1 MSASSQLVGQTISH
15 YRILE
20 KLGGGGMGV
29 VYKAED
35 TDLGRFVALKF
46 LPDVLVRDLQALE
59 RFRREARAAS
69 ALNHPNICTIHEIG
83 RFGEQ
88 SFIVMEF
95 LDGVTLK
102 HRIAG
107 RALDNE
113 SLLPLAIE
121 IADALDAAHTAG
133 IVHRDIKPANIFITK
148 REHAKILDFGL
159 AKVSVPG
166 SASQVAAQ
174 KTETMTNM
182 ADERL
187 TSPGATLGTVAYM
200 SPEQVRAKELDARTD
215 LFSFG
220 AVLYEMSTGEL
231 PFRGESSGVIF
242 EAILNRTPVAPVRL
256 NPSMPIELEH
266 IITKALEKD
275 RDVRYQHASEIRADL
290 TRLKRSTETG
300 KSITVGITHSRWS
313 RQKVAALV
321 TVVAVISAAL
331 IIGGRAFFG
340 RSATQAISSIA
351 VLPLENLSRD
361 PEQDYFAD
369 GMTEELIADLSKVG
383 ELRVIS
389 RTSIMQYKGVHKPL
403 PQIARE
409 LNVDAVVEGSVL
421 RSGNRVR
428 ITAQLIHAA
437 SDQHLWADSYER
449 DLSDVLK
456 LQTEVAQAIAHEV
469 RTKTTKQD
477 ETRLS
482 HHKSVNPEAHDSY
495 LKARAQWSKRNEE
508 GGHTEEGLRKSIE
521 YFQQAISQD
530 PQYALAYA
538 GMADSYIVAAEQG
551 FIPLDEAY
559 AKILWASS
567 KAVEADETVA
577 DGHIMVA
584 TVREHDWKWSEAER
598 EYRRAIELN
607 PGLARAHHW
616 YGLLLSALNRH
627 DEAISEL
634 KRAVEIE
641 PLNASLYANQALVY
655 ANARRYSDALESVN
669 AARTISGSGKSWNG
683 ILGMLHIYQGM
694 YDRGLEEIR
703 SGTAESA
710 TINDLLLAYALG
722 RAGRRREA
730 LQMINQLERKT
741 NADAVWVAIAWT
753 GIGNQDKAFE
763 WLNRALDTH
772 SPSELWIGVFPSLD
786 PLRSDPR
793 FKELLSRTGL
803 PQ

>member
-1 MSASSQLVGQTISH
+1 
-15 YRILE
+15 
-20 KLGGGGMGV
+20 
-29 VYKAED
+29 
-35 TDLGRFVALKF
+35 
-46 LPDVLVRDLQALE
+46 
-59 RFRREARAAS
+59 
-69 ALNHPNICTIHEIG
+69 
-83 RFGEQ
+83 
-88 SFIVMEF
+88 
-95 LDGVTLK
+95 
-102 HRIAG
+102 
-107 RALDNE
+107 
-113 SLLPLAIE
+113 
-121 IADALDAAHTAG
+121 
-133 IVHRDIKPANIFITK
+133 
-148 REHAKILDFGL
+148 
-159 AKVSVPG
+159 
-166 SASQVAAQ
+166 
-174 KTETMTNM
+174 
-182 ADERL
+182 
-187 TSPGATLGTVAYM
+187 
-200 SPEQVRAKELDARTD
+200 
-215 LFSFG
+215 
-220 AVLYEMSTGEL
+220 
-231 PFRGESSGVIF
+231 VIF
-242 EAILNRTPVAPVRL
+242 ESILNRVPAPAIRL
-256 NPSMPIELEH
+256 NPDLPLKLEE
-266 IITKALEKD
+266 IISKALEKN

-300 KSITVGITHSRWS
+300 KSITAGITHSRWS

-321 TVVAVISAAL
+321 TIVAVISAAL
-331 IIGGRAFFG
+331 IIGGVFFG
-340 RSATQAISSIA
+340 HSPNQAISSIA

-369 GMTEELIADLSKVG
+369 GMTEELIAELSKVG
-383 ELRVIS
+383 ALRVIS
-389 RTSIMQYKGVHKPL
+389 RTSIMQYKGVHKAL

-421 RSGNRVR
+421 RSGDRVR
-428 ITAQLIHAA
+428 ITAQLIYAA

-456 LQTEVAQAIAHEV
+456 LQTEVAQAIAYEV

-508 GGHTEEGLRKSIE
+508 GLRKSIE

-530 PQYALAYA
+530 PQYALSYA
-538 GMADSYIVAAEQG
+538 GMADSYIVAAEEG

-559 AKILWASS
+559 AKTLWASS

-584 TVREHDWKWSEAER
+584 TVAEHDWNWGKAER

-616 YGLLLSALNRH
+616 YGLLLSALKRH

-641 PLNASLYANQALVY
+641 PLNASLYANQAVVY
-655 ANARRYSDALESVN
+655 ANAHRYTDALESVN
-669 AARTISGSGKSWNG
+669 AARTISGSSKSWND

-694 YDRGLEEIR
+694 HEQGLEEIR
-703 SGTAESA
+703 SGAAELPKIDDS
-710 TINDLLLAYALG
+710 LLLAYALG
-722 RAGRRREA
+722 RAGRRKEA
-730 LQMINQLERKT
+730 VQMINQLERT
-741 NADAVWVAIAWT
+741 PNADAVWVAIAWT
-753 GIGNQDKAFE
+753 GIGNRDRAFE
-763 WLNRALDTH
+763 WLNRALDAH

-793 FKELLSRTGL
+793 YAALLRRMGL

>member
-1 MSASSQLVGQTISH
+1 MIGQTISH
-15 YRILE
+15 YRIVE

-29 VYKAED
+29 VYKAAD
-35 TDLGRFVALKF
+35 TELGRFVALKF
-46 LPDVLVRDLQALE
+46 LPEDVARDPQALE

-83 RFGEQ
+83 KYGEQ
-88 SFIVMEF
+88 PFIAMEF
-95 LDGVTLK
+95 LDGMTLK

-107 RALDNE
+107 RAMDIE

-133 IVHRDIKPANIFITK
+133 IVHRDIKSANIFITK

-159 AKVSVPG
+159 AKVSVPR
-166 SASQVAAQ
+166 SASQVAAR
-174 KTETMTNM
+174 KTETTTNL
-182 ADERL
+182 AEEHL

-220 AVLYEMSTGEL
+220 SVVYEMATGEL

-242 EAILNRTPVAPVRL
+242 DAILNRTPVAPVRL
-256 NPSMPIELEH
+256 NPNTPIELEH
-266 IITKALEKD
+266 VISKALEKD
-275 RDVRYQHASEIRADL
+275 REVRYQHASEIRADL
-290 TRLKRSTETG
+290 IRLKRSTDSG
-300 KSITVGITHSRWS
+300 K
-313 RQKVAALV
+313 AA
-321 TVVAVISAAL
+321 TAVISNAGHWSRPKIAAIITAVALTGAAL
-331 IIGGRAFFG
+331 ILGGRVFVG
-340 RSATQAISSIA
+340 HRPTQAISSIA

-383 ELRVIS
+383 ALRVIS

-437 SDQHLWADSYER
+437 NDQHLWADSYER

-456 LQTEVAQAIAHEV
+456 LQSEVAQAIAHEV
-469 RTKTTKQD
+469 QINTTKQD

-482 HHKSVNPEAHDSY
+482 HHKRVNPEAHDTY
-495 LKARAQWSKRNEE
+495 LKARAQWSKRN
-508 GGHTEEGLRKSIE
+508 EEGLRKSIE

-530 PQYALAYA
+530 PQYALAYV
-538 GMADSYIVAAEQG
+538 GMADSYIVSAESG
-551 FIPLDEAY
+551 FTPLDEAD
-559 AKILWASS
+559 AKIRWASG
-567 KAVEADETVA
+567 KAVEVDETVA

-584 TVREHDWKWSEAER
+584 TVKEHDWNWAEAER

-616 YGLLLSALNRH
+616 YGLLLSALKRH

-641 PLNASLYANQALVY
+641 PLNASLYAIQALVY
-655 ANARRYSDALESVN
+655 ANAHRYADALESVN
-669 AARTISGSGKSWNG
+669 AAGTIEGSGKRWNDL
-683 ILGMLHIYQGM
+683 LGMLHIYEGK
-694 YDRGLEEIR
+694 YDQGLEEIR
-703 SGTAESA
+703 SSGAA
-710 TINDLLLAYALG
+710 DPPTIDHLLQLAYALG
-722 RAGRRREA
+722 RAGKSTEA
-730 LQMINQLERKT
+730 LQMIDHLERKT

-753 GIGNQDKAFE
+753 GIGNKDKAFE
-763 WLNRALDTH
+763 WLNRALIVH
-772 SPSELWIGVFPSLD
+772 SPSELWIGVFPSLE
-786 PLRSDPR
+786 PLRSDRR
-793 FKELLSRTGL
+793 FKELLHRMDL
-803 PQ
+803 P

>member
-1 MSASSQLVGQTISH
+1 MD
-15 YRILE
+15 LE
-20 KLGGGGMGV
+20 M
-29 VYKAED
+29 
-35 TDLGRFVALKF
+35 
-46 LPDVLVRDLQALE
+46 
-59 RFRREARAAS
+59 
-69 ALNHPNICTIHEIG
+69 
-83 RFGEQ
+83 
-88 SFIVMEF
+88 
-95 LDGVTLK
+95 
-102 HRIAG
+102 
-107 RALDNE
+107 
-113 SLLPLAIE
+113 LLPLAIE
-121 IADALDAAHTAG
+121 IADALDAAHAAG

-159 AKVSVPG
+159 AKVTVPG
-166 SASQVAAQ
+166 SASQIAGQ

-182 ADERL
+182 ADEHL

-220 AVLYEMSTGEL
+220 A
-231 PFRGESSGVIF
+231 I
-242 EAILNRTPVAPVRL
+242 EAILSRTPVAPVRL
-256 NPSMPIELEH
+256 NPNIPIALEH
-266 IITKALEKD
+266 IISKALEKD

-300 KSITVGITHSRWS
+300 KSVTAGITHAGHWS
-313 RQKVAALV
+313 RQKVAALI
-321 TVVAVISAAL
+321 TVVTVISAAL
-331 IIGGRAFFG
+331 IIGGRVFFG
-340 RSATQAISSIA
+340 HGPNQAISSIA

-383 ELRVIS
+383 ALRVIS
-389 RTSIMQYKGVHKPL
+389 RTSIMQYKGVHKAL

-482 HHKSVNPEAHDSY
+482 HSKRINPEAHDSY
-495 LKARAQWSKRNEE
+495 LKARAQWSKR
-508 GGHTEEGLRKSIE
+508 TKEGLRKSIE
-521 YFQQAISQD
+521 YFQQAISED

-538 GMADSYIVAAEQG
+538 GMADSYIVAAEEG
-551 FIPLDEAY
+551 FVPLDEAY
-559 AKILWASS
+559 AKTLWASS

-584 TVREHDWKWSEAER
+584 TVREHDWNWAEAER

-616 YGLLLSALNRH
+616 YGLLLSGLKRH
-627 DEAISEL
+627 DEAILEL
-634 KRAVEIE
+634 KQAVEIE
-641 PLNASLYANQALVY
+641 PLNGSLYANQGIVF
-655 ANARRYSDALESVN
+655 ANAHRYADALESVK
-669 AARTISGSGKSWNG
+669 AAITVDGSKKWMA
-683 ILGMLHIYQGM
+683 ILGIVHVYQGL
-694 YDRGLEEIR
+694 YERGLQEVRLGAGEPP
-703 SGTAESA
+703 SQ
-710 TINDLLLAYALG
+710 NDLPWLAFALG
-722 RAGRRREA
+722 RAGRKREA
-730 LQMINQLERKT
+730 LEIIEQLERT
-741 NADAVWVAIAWT
+741 PNADAVWVAIAWT
-753 GIGNQDKAFE
+753 GIGNKDKAFE
-763 WLNRALDTH
+763 WLNRALEVH
-772 SPSELWIGVFPSLD
+772 SASELWIGVFPCLD
-786 PLRSDPR
+786 PLRSDAR
-793 FKELLSRTGL
+793 FKEVLRRTGL

>member
-1 MSASSQLVGQTISH
+1 MC
-15 YRILE
+15 E
-20 KLGGGGMGV
+20 
-29 VYKAED
+29 
-35 TDLGRFVALKF
+35 
-46 LPDVLVRDLQALE
+46 
-59 RFRREARAAS
+59 
-69 ALNHPNICTIHEIG
+69 NC
-83 RFGEQ
+83 
-88 SFIVMEF
+88 
-95 LDGVTLK
+95 
-102 HRIAG
+102 
-107 RALDNE
+107 
-113 SLLPLAIE
+113 
-121 IADALDAAHTAG
+121 
-133 IVHRDIKPANIFITK
+133 
-148 REHAKILDFGL
+148 
-159 AKVSVPG
+159 
-166 SASQVAAQ
+166 
-174 KTETMTNM
+174 
-182 ADERL
+182 
-187 TSPGATLGTVAYM
+187 
-200 SPEQVRAKELDARTD
+200 
-215 LFSFG
+215 
-220 AVLYEMSTGEL
+220 
-231 PFRGESSGVIF
+231 
-242 EAILNRTPVAPVRL
+242 
-256 NPSMPIELEH
+256 
-266 IITKALEKD
+266 
-275 RDVRYQHASEIRADL
+275 
-290 TRLKRSTETG
+290 
-300 KSITVGITHSRWS
+300 
-313 RQKVAALV
+313 
-321 TVVAVISAAL
+321 SAACV
-331 IIGGRAFFG
+331 A
-340 RSATQAISSIA
+340 SI
-351 VLPLENLSRD
+351 VIDGNDKVRRRV
-361 PEQDYFAD
+361 AD

-383 ELRVIS
+383 ALRVIS

-508 GGHTEEGLRKSIE
+508 DHTEEGLRKSIE

-559 AKILWASS
+559 AKTLWASS

-584 TVREHDWKWSEAER
+584 TVREHDWNWAEAER

-616 YGLLLSALNRH
+616 YGLLLSALKRH
-627 DEAISEL
+627 DEAVAEL

-703 SGTAESA
+703 SGAAESA
-710 TINDLLLAYALG
+710 TIDDLFLAYALG

-753 GIGNQDKAFE
+753 GIGNKDKAFE
-763 WLNRALDTH
+763 WLNRALDAH

-786 PLRSDPR
+786 PLHSDPR
-793 FKELLSRTGL
+793 FKELLRRTGL

>member
-1 MSASSQLVGQTISH
+1 VGQTISH
-15 YRILE
+15 YRIIE

-35 TDLGRFVALKF
+35 TDLERFVALKF
-46 LPDVLVRDLQALE
+46 LPEDVAQDPQALE

-69 ALNHPNICTIHEIG
+69 ALNHPNICTIYEIAKHEG
-83 RFGEQ
+83 R
-88 SFIVMEF
+88 SFIAMEF
-95 LDGVTLK
+95 LDGLTLK
-102 HRIAG
+102 HRVAG
-107 RALDNE
+107 RPLATE
-113 SLLPLAIE
+113 LLLSLAIE
-121 IADALDAAHTAG
+121 IADALDAAHSKG
-133 IVHRDIKPANIFITK
+133 IVHRDLKPANIFVTK
-148 REHAKILDFGL
+148 RVHAKILDFGL
-159 AKVSVPG
+159 AKVTVLS
-166 SASQVAAQ
+166 STSQIAAQ
-174 KTETMTNM
+174 KTETMSNV
-182 ADERL
+182 ADEHL

-220 AVLYEMSTGEL
+220 AVLYEMGTGAL
-231 PFRGESSGVIF
+231 PFHGESSGVIF

-256 NPSMPIELEH
+256 NPNMPTELEH
-266 IITKALEKD
+266 IIAKALEKD
-275 RDVRYQHASEIRADL
+275 LDVRYQHASEIRADL
-290 TRLKRSTETG
+290 TRLKRSTDSGKAVTTG
-300 KSITVGITHSRWS
+300 IPNARHWS
-313 RQKVAALV
+313 RQKIAAV
-321 TVVAVISAAL
+321 IAVVALIGVAL
-331 IIGGRAFFG
+331 ILGGRVFFG
-340 RSATQAISSIA
+340 RSPAQAISSIA

-369 GMTEELIADLSKVG
+369 GMTEELITDLSKVSA
-383 ELRVIS
+383 LRVIS
-389 RTSIMQYKGVHKPL
+389 RTSIMQYKGVHKSL

-437 SDQHLWADSYER
+437 SDQHLWADSYDR

-469 RTKTTKQD
+469 QTKTTKQD

-482 HHKSVNPEAHDSY
+482 HSKRVNPEAHDAY
-495 LKARAQWSKRNEE
+495 LKARAQWSTRS
-508 GGHTEEGLRKSIE
+508 EEGLRKSIE
-521 YFQQAISQD
+521 FFQQAISQD

-538 GMADSYIVAAEQG
+538 GMADSYIVSAESG
-551 FIPLDEAY
+551 FVLLDQAY
-559 AKILWASS
+559 AKIRWASS
-567 KAVEADETVA
+567 KAVETDETIA

-584 TVREHDWKWSEAER
+584 AVREHDWNWGEAER

-616 YGLLLSALNRH
+616 YGLLLSALKRH

-641 PLNASLYANQALVY
+641 PLNGSLYANQAVVY
-655 ANARRYSDALESVN
+655 ANAHRYAEALESVN
-669 AARTISGSGKSWNG
+669 AARTIEGSGKRWND

-694 YDRGLEEIR
+694 YDRGLEEVR
-703 SGTAESA
+703 SGV
-710 TINDLLLAYALG
+710 NDLPQLAYALG
-722 RAGRRREA
+722 RAGRRQEA
-730 LQMINQLERKT
+730 LQMIDQFERKT

-753 GIGNQDKAFE
+753 GVGNKDKAFE
-763 WLNRALDTH
+763 WLNRALDAH
-772 SPSELWIGVFPSLD
+772 SASELWIGVFPALD

-793 FKELLSRTGL
+793 FNELLRRTGL

>member
-1 MSASSQLVGQTISH
+1 MATPSQLVGQTISH
-15 YRILE
+15 YRVLE

-35 TDLGRFVALKF
+35 TRLHRFVALKF
-46 LPDVLVRDLQALE
+46 LPEDLARDTQALA
-59 RFRREARAAS
+59 RFRREAQAAS
-69 ALNHPNICTIHEIG
+69 ALNHPNICTIYDI
-83 RFGEQ
+83 GEQ
-88 SFIVMEF
+88 DGLAFIAMEF
-95 LDGVTLK
+95 LEGVTLK
-102 HRIAG
+102 HRISG
-107 RALDNE
+107 RPLDTE
-113 SLLPLAIE
+113 TLLPLAIE

-166 SASQVAAQ
+166 SASQVAAK
-174 KTETMTNM
+174 KTETMTNV
-182 ADERL
+182 ADEHL

-200 SPEQVRAKELDARTD
+200 SPEQVRAKELDSRTD

-220 AVLYEMSTGEL
+220 AVLYEMATGEL

-242 EAILNRTPVAPVRL
+242 EAILNRTPVVPVRL
-256 NPSMPIELEH
+256 NPNIPIQLEH
-266 IITKALEKD
+266 IISKALEKD

-300 KSITVGITHSRWS
+300 KSVTAGISDARWS
-313 RQKVAALV
+313 RQKVAALI
-321 TVVAVISAAL
+321 TVVTVISAAL
-331 IIGGRAFFG
+331 IIGGRVFSG
-340 RSATQAISSIA
+340 HGPNQVISSIA

-369 GMTEELIADLSKVG
+369 GMTEELITDLSKVG
-383 ELRVIS
+383 ALRVIS

-421 RSGNRVR
+421 RSGDRVR

-456 LQTEVAQAIAHEV
+456 LQAEVAQAIAHEV

-508 GGHTEEGLRKSIE
+508 GLRKSIE
-521 YFQQAISQD
+521 YFQQAISED

-538 GMADSYIVAAEQG
+538 GMADSYIAAAEGG
-551 FIPLDEAY
+551 FVPLDEAY
-559 AKILWASS
+559 AKTLWASS

-584 TVREHDWKWSEAER
+584 TVKEHDWNWAEAER

-616 YGLLLSALNRH
+616 YGLLLSALKRH
-627 DEAISEL
+627 DEAVSEL

-641 PLNASLYANQALVY
+641 PLNASLYANQAIVY
-655 ANARRYSDALESVN
+655 ANAHRYSDALESVN
-669 AARTISGSGKSWNG
+669 AARTISGSGKSWND

-694 YDRGLEEIR
+694 FDRGLEEIR
-703 SGTAESA
+703 SGAAEPRR
-710 TINDLLLAYALG
+710 IDDLLQLAYALG
-722 RAGRRREA
+722 RAGKRREA

-741 NADAVWVAIAWT
+741 NADAVGVAIAWT
-753 GIGNQDKAFE
+753 GIGNKDKAFE
-763 WLNRALDTH
+763 WLNRALDVH
-772 SPSELWIGVFPSLD
+772 SPGELWIGVFPSLD

-793 FKELLSRTGL
+793 FKELLRRTGL

>member
-1 MSASSQLVGQTISH
+1 MIGQTISH
-15 YRILE
+15 YRVIE

-35 TDLGRFVALKF
+35 TRLHRFVALKF
-46 LPDVLVRDLQALE
+46 LPHEVAQDPQALA
-59 RFRREARAAS
+59 RFQREAQAAS
-69 ALNHPNICTIHEIG
+69 ALNHPNICTIHDIG
-83 RFGEQ
+83 EYDGQ
-88 SFIVMEF
+88 AFIAMEF

-107 RALDNE
+107 RALDLE
-113 SLLPLAIE
+113 MLLPLAIE
-121 IADALDAAHTAG
+121 IADALDAAHAAG

-148 REHAKILDFGL
+148 REHMKILDFGL
-159 AKVSVPG
+159 AKVTVPG

-174 KTETMTNM
+174 ETETMTKV
-182 ADERL
+182 AEEHL

-200 SPEQVRAKELDARTD
+200 SPEQVRAKELDSRTD

-220 AVLYEMSTGEL
+220 GVLYEMATGEL

-256 NPSMPIELEH
+256 NPNIPIELEH
-266 IITKALEKD
+266 IISKALEKD

-290 TRLKRSTETG
+290 TRLKRGTETG
-300 KSITVGITHSRWS
+300 KSVTEGITHSRWS

-321 TVVAVISAAL
+321 TAVAVISAAL
-331 IIGGRAFFG
+331 IIGGRVFFG
-340 RSATQAISSIA
+340 HGTNQAINSIA

-383 ELRVIS
+383 ALRVIS

-437 SDQHLWADSYER
+437 NDQHLWADSYDR

-456 LQTEVAQAIAHEV
+456 LQSEVAQAIAHEV

-508 GGHTEEGLRKSIE
+508 GLRKSIE
-521 YFQQAISQD
+521 YFQQAISED

-538 GMADSYIVAAEQG
+538 GMADSYIVAAEGG
-551 FIPLDEAY
+551 FMPLDEAY
-559 AKILWASS
+559 AKVVWASS
-567 KAVEADETVA
+567 KAVEMDETVA

-584 TVREHDWKWSEAER
+584 TVKEHDWKWAEAER

-616 YGLLLSALNRH
+616 YGLLLSALKRH
-627 DEAISEL
+627 DDAISEL

-641 PLNASLYANQALVY
+641 PLNASLYANQALLY
-655 ANARRYSDALESVN
+655 ANAHRYADALESVN
-669 AARTISGSGKSWNG
+669 AAGTISGSGKRWNDIVG
-683 ILGMLHIYQGM
+683 TLHIYQGK
-694 YDRGLEEIR
+694 YDQGLEEIR
-703 SGTAESA
+703 SGAGDPPS
-710 TINDLLLAYALG
+710 IDDLSLLAYALG
-722 RAGRRREA
+722 RAGKRREA
-730 LQMINQLERKT
+730 LQMIDQLERKT

-753 GIGNQDKAFE
+753 GIGNKDKAFQ
-763 WLNRALDTH
+763 WLNRALDAH
-772 SPSELWIGVFPSLD
+772 SSSDLWIGVFPCLD

>member
-1 MSASSQLVGQTISH
+1 
-15 YRILE
+15 
-20 KLGGGGMGV
+20 MGV

-46 LPDVLVRDLQALE
+46 LPDVLVRDPQALE

-113 SLLPLAIE
+113 GLLPLAIE

-166 SASQVAAQ
+166 SASRVAAQ

-182 ADERL
+182 ADEHL

-300 KSITVGITHSRWS
+300 QSVTAGITHAGHWS
-313 RQKVAALV
+313 RQKVAALI
-321 TVVAVISAAL
+321 TAVAVVAAL

-383 ELRVIS
+383 ALRVIS

-495 LKARAQWSKRNEE
+495 LKARAQWSKRNEDR
-508 GGHTEEGLRKSIE
+508 HSEEGLRKSIE

-538 GMADSYIVAAEQG
+538 GMADSYIVAAEEG

-559 AKILWASS
+559 AKTLWASS

-584 TVREHDWKWSEAER
+584 TVREHDWNWAEAER

-616 YGLLLSALNRH
+616 YGLLLSALKRH

-641 PLNASLYANQALVY
+641 PLNASLYANQAIVY
-655 ANARRYSDALESVN
+655 ANAHRYSDALESVN
-669 AARTISGSGKSWNG
+669 AARTISGSGKSWNE

-703 SGTAESA
+703 SGAAESA
-710 TINDLLLAYALG
+710 TIDDSFLAYALG
-722 RAGRRREA
+722 RAGKRREA
-730 LQMINQLERKT
+730 LQMISQLERQP

-753 GIGNQDKAFE
+753 GIGNKDKAFE
-763 WLNRALDTH
+763 WLNRALDAH
-772 SPSELWIGVFPSLD
+772 SPSELWIGVFPCLD

-793 FKELLSRTGL
+793 FKELLRRTGL

>member
-1 MSASSQLVGQTISH
+1 
-15 YRILE
+15 
-20 KLGGGGMGV
+20 V

-35 TDLGRFVALKF
+35 TRLHRFVALKF
-46 LPDVLVRDLQALE
+46 LPEDLARDPQALA
-59 RFRREARAAS
+59 RFQREAQAAS
-69 ALNHPNICTIHEIG
+69 ALNHPNICTIHDIG
-83 RFGEQ
+83 EYDGQ
-88 SFIVMEF
+88 AFIAMEF
-95 LDGVTLK
+95 LDGMTLK
-102 HRIAG
+102 HRIAA
-107 RALDNE
+107 RALDLE
-113 SLLPLAIE
+113 VLLPLAIE
-121 IADALDAAHTAG
+121 IADALDAAHAAG

-148 REHAKILDFGL
+148 REHMKILDFGL
-159 AKVSVPG
+159 AKVTVPG

-174 KTETMTNM
+174 ETGTMTKV
-182 ADERL
+182 AEEHL

-200 SPEQVRAKELDARTD
+200 SPEQVRAKELDSRTD

-220 AVLYEMSTGEL
+220 GVLYEMATGEL

-256 NPSMPIELEH
+256 NPNIPIELEH
-266 IITKALEKD
+266 IISKALEKD

-290 TRLKRSTETG
+290 TRLKRGTETG
-300 KSITVGITHSRWS
+300 KSVTEGITHSRWS

-321 TVVAVISAAL
+321 TAVAVMSAAL
-331 IIGGRAFFG
+331 IIGGRVFFG
-340 RSATQAISSIA
+340 HGTNQAINSIA

-383 ELRVIS
+383 ALRVIS

-437 SDQHLWADSYER
+437 NDQHLWADSYDR

-456 LQTEVAQAIAHEV
+456 LQSEVAQAIAHEV

-508 GGHTEEGLRKSIE
+508 GLRKSIE
-521 YFQQAISQD
+521 YFQQAISED

-538 GMADSYIVAAEQG
+538 GMADSYLVAAEEG
-551 FIPLDEAY
+551 FVPLDEAY
-559 AKILWASS
+559 AKIRWASS
-567 KAVEADETVA
+567 KAVEVDETVA

-584 TVREHDWKWSEAER
+584 TVREHDWSWAEAEG

-616 YGLLLSALNRH
+616 YGLLLSALKRP

-641 PLNASLYANQALVY
+641 PLNPSLYANQALVY
-655 ANARRYSDALESVN
+655 ANAHRYADAMESIN

-694 YDRGLEEIR
+694 YDQGLEEIR
-703 SGTAESA
+703 SGAAEPP
-710 TINDLLLAYALG
+710 TMDELLGRAYALG

-730 LQMINQLERKT
+730 LQMIDQVERT
-741 NADAVWVAIAWT
+741 PNADAVWVAIAWT
-753 GIGNQDKAFE
+753 GIGNKDKAFQ
-763 WLNRALDTH
+763 WLNRALDAH
-772 SPSELWIGVFPSLD
+772 SSSDLWIGVFPCLD